1 MNAQLTT
8 HNDKADPWPG
18 PLRNDQPFPLPL
30 ILDILKRQIAIST
43 GFLAILEEEK
53 NALVHMNIPSLISL
67 TRQKESELAKIAQLD
82 HSLQEVARRIIA
94 PDFDRDHKTIKLAE
108 LIPFMTREQTL
119 AVKKYRDQLAEL
131 REKISSNN
139 LINKRFAADTLG
151 YINDAI
157 SLICGEVGGEPL
169 YSGRPG
175 RQQKRSSVPSLVS
188 REV

>member
-1 MNAQLTT
+1 MNAQLATRNDTT
-8 HNDKADPWPG
+8 GAWPG
-18 PLRNDQPFPLPL
+18 LLQNDQSFPLPL

-43 GFLAILEEEK
+43 GFLAILEAER
-53 NALVHMNIPSLISL
+53 NALVHMDVPTLISL
-67 TRQKESELAKIAQLD
+67 TRQKENELAKIAQLD
-82 HSLQEVARRIIA
+82 HSLQEVARRIVA
-94 PDFDRDHKTIKLAE
+94 ADAGSHHKTIKLAE

-119 AVKKYRDQLAEL
+119 TVKKYRDQLAEL

-139 LINKRFAADTLG
+139 LINKRFASDTLG

-157 SLICGEVGGEPL
+157 SLICGEISGEPL

-175 RQQKRSSVPSLVS
+175 RQQKRSAIPSLVS